1 MPSYGLLYSMHQF
14 DPFPGPNNDDLLDGL
29 LGIALESAGHGLAFV
44 LHGLDAFAHRAERRA
59 RYEYE
64 RRDRELKDRFLARV
78 RALLQGTPE
87 DTSEAYWAAVQDFT
101 RARDELRE
109 ERDRCIVREMNEEAA
124 VRYAETHGL
133 PPPWTSPRAV
143 AYRRRRSR
151 ETLWARWERQVEN
164 LLRARHGLRP
174 FLPPLEDLPPPPVRR
189 GDPIR
194 RLCEKS
200 LNPAP
205 SPEALEEQFEKA
217 RGRGRIEEK
226 IRLGSMLLDLEANV
240 DSSLI
245 RGENGEIVG
254 RNPGLRG
261 WIAMHCPALARR
273 YAALLSYRR
282 MAQDFRRAHGLDD
295 PAPAALLLSEGSP
308 LDAGLPP
315 WQARALSAARRKAR
329 EALVAA
335 TTAKAFAAEL
345 RARFADPASNGARPR
360 RRGSPR
366 PRWPHGAPPRE
377 HRGPSGPARA
387 AGRA

>member
-14 DPFPGPNNDDLLDGL
+14 DPFPGPNNDDLLAGL
-29 LGIALESAGHGLAFV
+29 LGVALENAGHGLAFV
-44 LHGLDAFAHRAERRA
+44 LRELDAFARRAERRA
-59 RYEYE
+59 RYEFE

-78 RALLQGTPE
+78 RALQGSPE
-87 DTSEAYWAAVQDFT
+87 DSSEAYWSAVQDFT

-109 ERDRCIVREMNEEAA
+109 ERARGIVQEMNEEAA
-124 VRYAETHGL
+124 ARYAEAHGR
-133 PPPWTSPRAV
+133 PPPWASPRAV

-151 ETLWARWERQVEN
+151 ETPWARWERKIAN

-189 GDPIR
+189 GAPIR
-194 RLCEKS
+194 RLCESS

-205 SPEALEEQFEKA
+205 TPEALEEQFEKA

-226 IRLGSMLLDLEANV
+226 IRLGSMMLDLEASV

-245 RGENGEIVG
+245 RGEGGEIVG

-261 WIAMHCPALARR
+261 WIARHCPALARR
-273 YAALLSYRR
+273 YATLLSYRR

-295 PAPAALLLSEGSP
+295 PAPAALLLSESSP

-315 WQARALSAARRKAR
+315 WQARALPTARRKAR
-329 EALVAA
+329 EALAAA

-345 RARFADPASNGARPR
+345 HARFADPATGEDRRRKPR
-360 RRGSPR
+360 R
-366 PRWPHGAPPRE
+366 
-377 HRGPSGPARA
+377 
-387 AGRA
+387 GRRRTG

>member
-1 MPSYGLLYSMHQF
+1 MQTYGLLGSMRDV
-14 DPFPGPNNDDLLDGL
+14 DPNLFAHPEENLLTEL
-29 LGIALESAGHGLAFV
+29 TNLAFESACHGLAFV
-44 LHGLDAFAHRAERRA
+44 LGGLDAFARRAERRA

-64 RRDRELKDRFLARV
+64 RRDHELKDRFLARV
-78 RALLQGTPE
+78 RALQGTPE
-87 DTSEAYWAAVQDFT
+87 DSSETYWAAVQDFT

-109 ERDRCIVREMNEEAA
+109 ERDRGIVREMNEEAA
-124 VRYAETHGL
+124 ARYAEVHGRL
-133 PPPWTSPRAV
+133 PPWASPRAV
-143 AYRRRRSR
+143 AYRKRRAR
-151 ETLWARWERQVEN
+151 ETPWARWERKIEN

-189 GDPIR
+189 GAPIR
-194 RLCEKS
+194 RLCERS

-205 SPEALEEQFEKA
+205 TPEALEEQFEKA

-226 IRLGSMLLDLEANV
+226 IRLGSMMLDLEANV

-245 RGENGEIVG
+245 RGEGGEIVG

-261 WIAMHCPALARR
+261 WIAMHCPALVRR
-273 YAALLSYRR
+273 YATLLSYRR

-315 WQARALSAARRKAR
+315 WQARALPAARRKAR
-329 EALVAA
+329 EALAAA

-345 RARFADPASNGARPR
+345 HARFADPATREERRREPR
-360 RRGSPR
+360 R
-366 PRWPHGAPPRE
+366 
-377 HRGPSGPARA
+377 
-387 AGRA
+387 GRRRTG

>member
-29 LGIALESAGHGLAFV
+29 LGVALESVGHGLAFV
-44 LHGLDAFAHRAERRA
+44 LGSLDAFAHRAERRA
-59 RYEYE
+59 RYEFE

-78 RALLQGTPE
+78 RALQGTPE
-87 DTSEAYWAAVQDFT
+87 DSSEAYWAAVQDFT

-109 ERDRCIVREMNEEAA
+109 ERDRGIVRELNEEAA
-124 VRYAETHGL
+124 ARYEQAHGR
-133 PPPWTSPRAV
+133 PPPWASPHAV
-143 AYRRRRSR
+143 AYRKRRAR
-151 ETLWARWERQVEN
+151 ETPWARWERKIEN

-174 FLPPLEDLPPPPVRR
+174 FLPPLEDLPPMPVRR
-189 GDPIR
+189 GAPIR
-194 RLCEKS
+194 RLCERS

-205 SPEALEEQFEKA
+205 TPEALEEQFEKA

-226 IRLGSMLLDLEANV
+226 IRLGSMMLDLEASV

-245 RGENGEIVG
+245 RGEGGEIVG

-273 YAALLSYRR
+273 YATLLSYRR

-295 PAPAALLLSEGSP
+295 PAPASLLLSEGSP

-315 WQARALSAARRKAR
+315 WQARALPTARRKVR
-329 EALVAA
+329 EELTAA

-345 RARFADPASNGARPR
+345 RARFADPATREECRREPRHGR
-360 RRGSPR
+360 RRTG
-366 PRWPHGAPPRE
+366 
-377 HRGPSGPARA
+377 
-387 AGRA
+387 

>member
-1 MPSYGLLYSMHQF
+1 MQTYGLLGSMRDV
-14 DPFPGPNNDDLLDGL
+14 DPNLFAHPEDNLLTEITDL
-29 LGIALESAGHGLAFV
+29 AFENTCHGLAFV
-44 LHGLDAFAHRAERRA
+44 LGALDAFARRAERRA

-78 RALLQGTPE
+78 RALQGTPE
-87 DTSEAYWAAVQDFT
+87 DSSETYWAAVQDFS

-109 ERDRCIVREMNEEAA
+109 ERDRGIVREMNEEAA
-124 VRYAETHGL
+124 ARYAETHGR
-133 PPPWTSPRAV
+133 PPPWASPHAV
-143 AYRRRRSR
+143 AYRKRRAR
-151 ETLWARWERQVEN
+151 ETPWARWERKIEN

-189 GDPIR
+189 GAPIR
-194 RLCEKS
+194 RLCERS

-205 SPEALEEQFEKA
+205 TPEALEEQFEKA

-226 IRLGSMLLDLEANV
+226 IRLGSMMLDLEASV

-245 RGENGEIVG
+245 RGEGGEIVG

-261 WIAMHCPALARR
+261 WIAMHCPALVRR
-273 YAALLSYRR
+273 YATLLSYRR

-315 WQARALSAARRKAR
+315 WQARALPTARRKAR
-329 EALVAA
+329 EALAAA
-335 TTAKAFAAEL
+335 TTAKAFAAEFH
-345 RARFADPASNGARPR
+345 ARFAAPATKVRRGMAPDDEGKNGRDAAPGRGR
-360 RRGSPR
+360 RRTG
-366 PRWPHGAPPRE
+366 
-377 HRGPSGPARA
+377 
-387 AGRA
+387 

>member
-29 LGIALESAGHGLAFV
+29 LGVALESAGHGLAFV
-44 LHGLDAFAHRAERRA
+44 LRGLDAFAHRAERRA

-64 RRDRELKDRFLARV
+64 RRDRELKDCFLARV
-78 RALLQGTPE
+78 RALQGTPE

-101 RARDELRE
+101 RAREELRE
-109 ERDRCIVREMNEEAA
+109 ERDRGIVREMNEEAA
-124 VRYAETHGL
+124 ARYEETHGRL
-133 PPPWTSPRAV
+133 PPWASPRAG
-143 AYRRRRSR
+143 AYRRRRIR
-151 ETLWARWERQVEN
+151 ETPWARWERKIEN

-189 GDPIR
+189 GAPIR
-194 RLCEKS
+194 RLCERS

-205 SPEALEEQFEKA
+205 TPEALEEQFEKA

-226 IRLGSMLLDLEANV
+226 IRLGSMMLDLEASV

-245 RGENGEIVG
+245 RGEGGEIVG

-273 YAALLSYRR
+273 YATLLSYRR

-315 WQARALSAARRKAR
+315 WQARALPTARRKAR
-329 EALVAA
+329 EALAAA
-335 TTAKAFAAEL
+335 TTAKAFSAEL

-366 PRWPHGAPPRE
+366 PRWPHGAPPRG